1 MKTARE
7 EIGVLIKLIKPSA
20 VCVLSDRMFSNWQ
33 KEMTLINYLDIQ
45 SCVAVCIIRVQMLGC
60 SSRMQCVECVRRCT
74 FSLCMTMTN

>member
-1 MKTARE
+1 MKTAKE

-45 SCVAVCIIRVQMLGC
+45 SCVAVCIIRVQMLGSLPGC
-60 SSRMQCVECVRRCT
+60 NVLNVLGGALFLCV
-74 FSLCMTMTN
+74 